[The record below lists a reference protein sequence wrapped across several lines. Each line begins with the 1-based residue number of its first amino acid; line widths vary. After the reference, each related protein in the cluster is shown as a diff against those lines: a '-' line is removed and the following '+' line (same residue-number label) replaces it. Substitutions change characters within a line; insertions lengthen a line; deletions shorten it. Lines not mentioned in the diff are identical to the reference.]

1 MMETKKMAEQS
12 EFKVPGWYRRSF
24 QLAAKAVPSLAST
37 WAMNLFF
44 TPWRPW
50 IPPEER
56 AALNRGQRFS
66 FESSQGQV
74 VGWSWGA
81 GAPVLLVHGW
91 SGHAGQLARIA
102 ENLALAGYRAIALDL
117 PAHGQSSGKRTSF
130 VHFADAIA
138 VASRLFDPLQAIIA
152 HSLGAAA
159 VTLAL
164 KRQSLRVDRAVFI
177 APTAELEGIWARFR
191 RGVGLTPI
199 AWQGMREKSE
209 HWLRVSFE
217 DLIPVRVAPSLSTPL
232 LIVHDQQDRE
242 IPIDEA
248 RSLRAAWPGAEL
260 HETSHLGHV
269 RILRDPGVSQR
280 IVQFLSAADS
290 RGEAA

>member
-1 MMETKKMAEQS
+1 MAEQS
-12 EFKVPGWYRRSF
+12 EFKVPAWYRRSF
-24 QLAAKAVPSLAST
+24 QLTAKAVPSLAST

-44 TPWRPW
+44 TPWRAW
-50 IPPEER
+50 IGPEER

-81 GAPVLLVHGW
+81 GVPVLLVHGW
-91 SGHAGQLARIA
+91 SGHAGQLAAIA

-138 VASRLFDPLQAIIA
+138 DASRLFAPLQAVIA

-164 KRQSLRVDRAVFI
+164 KRENLRVDRAVFI
-177 APTAELEGIWARFR
+177 APAAELEGIWARFR
-191 RGVGLTPI
+191 RGVGLTPS
-199 AWQGMREKSE
+199 AWQGMRKKSE
-209 HWLRVSFE
+209 HWLRMSFE
-217 DLIPVRVAPSLSTPL
+217 DLIPVRVAPTMTTPL

-242 IPIDEA
+242 ISIDEA
-248 RSLRAAWPGAEL
+248 RSLRAAWPGSEL
-260 HETSHLGHV
+260 HETSRLGHV
-269 RILRDPGVSQR
+269 RILRDPSVRQR
-280 IVQFLSAADS
+280 IIQFLSAADS
-290 RGEAA
+290 RGVAA